1 MDTVVKYSL
10 YNVGDAAAVEIQ
22 LTESG
27 FSTDDFDIAG
37 GNLAVQLDRMAP
49 KANNSFTVII
59 QKKTDKNNWDQS
71 IRKNTIVGFIFV
83 KAKIVD
89 SPK

>member
-10 YNVGDAAAVEIQ
+10 YNIGDAAAIEIQ

-49 KANNSFTVII
+49 KANNSFTVMIHEKRD
-59 QKKTDKNNWDQS
+59 KK
-71 IRKNTIVGFIFV
+71 F
-83 KAKIVD
+83 
-89 SPK
+89 

>member
-10 YNVGDAAAVEIQ
+10 YNIGDAAAVEIQ

-49 KANNSFTVII
+49 KANNSFTVMIHEKRD
-59 QKKTDKNNWDQS
+59 KK
-71 IRKNTIVGFIFV
+71 F
-83 KAKIVD
+83 
-89 SPK
+89 